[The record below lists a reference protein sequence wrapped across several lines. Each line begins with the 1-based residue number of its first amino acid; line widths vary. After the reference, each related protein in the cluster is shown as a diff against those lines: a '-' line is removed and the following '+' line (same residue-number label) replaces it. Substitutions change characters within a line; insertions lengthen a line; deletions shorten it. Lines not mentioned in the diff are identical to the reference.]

1 MSKIDEGKGKRFTR
15 RELFK
20 GAAVAAVGLMIAPAI
35 WASQAV
41 QRKVTASMTK
51 SEAGYQNK
59 PLGNQQCSN
68 CAHFI
73 PGSSPRE
80 NGTCQVVKGSI
91 SPHGW
96 CVVYA
101 RDVKGGFM
109 HGGSA

>member
-1 MSKIDEGKGKRFTR
+1 MSKINEGESKMITR
-15 RELFK
+15 RALLK
-20 GAAVAAVGLMIAPAI
+20 GAAVAVTGLVIAPAI
-35 WASQAV
+35 LANQTLPG
-41 QRKVTASMTK
+41 KVTASMTK
-51 SEAGYQNK
+51 SESGYQNK

-73 PGSSPRE
+73 PGSSPQA

-101 RDVKGGFM
+101 PKK
-109 HGGSA
+109 A

>member
-1 MSKIDEGKGKRFTR
+1 MVSRIDEEKNKVLTR
-15 RELFK
+15 RALLK
-20 GAAVAAVGLMIAPAI
+20 GAAVAITGLVIAPAI
-35 WASQAV
+35 LANQALPG
-41 QRKVTASMTK
+41 KVKASMTK
-51 SEAGYQNK
+51 SESGYQSK

-73 PGSSPRE
+73 PGSSPQA

-101 RDVKGGFM
+101 PKK
-109 HGGSA
+109 A